1 MSMQLHLVI
10 LKIFQNCSY
19 FPASSPAM
27 MRLSSA
33 VSNPLTFGSRGDDA
47 YQRPSLS
54 FSKRPFLATITS
66 FSSSLLTALNQ
77 NSP

>member
-1 MSMQLHLVI
+1 MTIQLRLVI

-33 VSNPLTFGSRGDDA
+33 APNPLTFRSRGDDVC
-47 YQRPSLS
+47 
-54 FSKRPFLATITS
+54 
-66 FSSSLLTALNQ
+66 
-77 NSP
+77 